1 MLLYPFM
8 QRALLTGILIGIIT
22 SLLGVLVVLR
32 RSAFFGD
39 AIAHASLAG
48 VALGILTGWHPLLT
62 ATGVGVGIAMSLHI
76 MERHTRLALDT
87 VLGFTLPFFMAIGV
101 LLLSL
106 KPGYQPELMSI
117 LFGSILTVGH
127 EHLLLI
133 VVITLIV
140 FGVFLRFRPQLVFA
154 SFDEEAAQ
162 LSGIRVNVMLTG
174 YYILLALVIIASI
187 RAVGIIL
194 VNALLIIPAAT
205 AKMLATS
212 LARMFVL
219 APVLGIFSVT
229 GGILLSYYA
238 NLPSGPAIVVFA
250 GLLFLGVA
258 LWRWRHRRPRPNPA
272 PVHALD

>member
-1 MLLYPFM
+1 MDMLIYPFM
-8 QRALLTGILIGIIT
+8 QRALLTGILIGVIT

-48 VALGILTGWHPLLT
+48 VAVGVLTGWPPLLT
-62 ATGVGVGIAMSLHI
+62 ATGVGVGIAMSLHV
-76 MERHTRLALDT
+76 MERYTRLALDT

-106 KPGYQPELMSI
+106 KPGYQPELISV

-133 VVITLIV
+133 IVITLV
-140 FGVFLRFRPQLVFA
+140 VLGVFLRFRSQLIFA
-154 SFDEEAAQ
+154 TFDEEAAQ
-162 LSGIRVNVMLTG
+162 LAGIRVNWILTG

-212 LARMFVL
+212 LARMFIL
-219 APVLGIFSVT
+219 APLLGVLSVT
-229 GGILLSYYA
+229 GGMMLSYYVD
-238 NLPSGPAIVVFA
+238 LPSGPAIVVFA
-250 GLLFLGVA
+250 GVLFLSVA
-258 LWRWRHRRPRPNPA
+258 LWRWQHRHPGLRQRPRS
-272 PVHALD
+272 

>member
-1 MLLYPFM
+1 VDMLLYPFM

-48 VALGILTGWHPLLT
+48 VAIGVLTGWQPLLT
-62 ATGVGVGIAMSLHI
+62 ATGVGVGIAMSLHV

-106 KPGYQPELMSI
+106 KPGYQPELMSV
-117 LFGSILTVGH
+117 LFGSILTVGR

-133 VVITLIV
+133 IIITLVVLGAFI
-140 FGVFLRFRPQLVFA
+140 GFRPQLIFA
-154 SFDEEAAQ
+154 TFDEEAAQ
-162 LSGIRVNVMLTG
+162 LAGIRVNWILTG

-212 LARMFVL
+212 LARMFIL
-219 APVLGIFSVT
+219 APLLGVLSVT
-229 GGILLSYYA
+229 GGMLLSYYVD
-238 NLPSGPAIVVFA
+238 LPSGPAIVVFA
-250 GLLFLGVA
+250 GLLFLSVA
-258 LWRWRHRRPRPNPA
+258 LWHWRRGRPSPA
-272 PVHALD
+272 RHPLN

>member
-1 MLLYPFM
+1 MDILIYPFM

-32 RSAFFGD
+32 HSAFFGD

-48 VALGILTGWHPLLT
+48 VAVGVLTGWQPLLT
-62 ATGVGVGIAMSLHI
+62 ATGVGVGIAMSLHV
-76 MERHTRLALDT
+76 MERYTRLALDT

-127 EHLLLI
+127 EHLLI
-133 VVITLIV
+133 IIAITLV
-140 FGVFLRFRPQLVFA
+140 VLGVFFRFRPQLIFA
-154 SFDEEAAQ
+154 TFDEEAAQ
-162 LSGIRVNVMLTG
+162 LAGIRVNWILTG
-174 YYILLALVIIASI
+174 YYILLALVIIASL

-212 LARMFVL
+212 LARMFMW
-219 APVLGIFSVT
+219 APLLGILSVT
-229 GGILLSYYA
+229 GGMMLSYYID
-238 NLPSGPAIVVFA
+238 LPSGPAIVVFS
-250 GLLFLGVA
+250 GLLFLSVA
-258 LWRWRHRRPRPNPA
+258 LWRWRHQRPGPTQQPR
-272 PVHALD
+272 

>member
-1 MLLYPFM
+1 VDILIYPFM

-48 VALGILTGWHPLLT
+48 VAIGVLTGWQPLLT
-62 ATGVGVGIAMSLHI
+62 ATGVGVGIAMSLHV
-76 MERHTRLALDT
+76 MERYTRLALDT

-117 LFGSILTVGH
+117 LFGSILTVGQ
-127 EHLLLI
+127 EHVLLI
-133 VVITLIV
+133 IVITLV
-140 FGVFLRFRPQLVFA
+140 VLGVFLRFRPQLIFA
-154 SFDEEAAQ
+154 TFDEEAAQ
-162 LSGIRVNVMLTG
+162 LAGIRVNWILTG
-174 YYILLALVIIASI
+174 YYMLLALVIIASI

-212 LARMFVL
+212 LARMFIL
-219 APVLGIFSVT
+219 APLLGILSVT
-229 GGILLSYYA
+229 GGMMLSYYV

-258 LWRWRHRRPRPNPA
+258 LWRWRHRRPSLIQRPR
-272 PVHALD
+272 